1 MKNRSFASYAL
12 DIFGLVA
19 LVGAAFA
26 LAAALRYAATAA
38 EPVLLS
44 TFSYGLFAAVCAFL
58 VARSL
63 ELGRVFRA
71 ARPAVAAPAPVLAP
85 LADNVESLAERKQL
99 PRAA

>member
-1 MKNRSFASYAL
+1 MKNRSFASFAL
-12 DIFGLVA
+12 DLFGLVA

-44 TFSYGLFAAVCAFL
+44 AFTYGLFTAVCAFL

-71 ARPAVAAPAPVLAP
+71 ARPAAPMLAP